1 MTADREQEHKSALF
15 VVISNITTQVS
26 EVSQHLQS
34 SREGGISQESVAASI
49 TVKGME
55 SANRRSESARLE
67 MKMLRAVLSSGRHTA
82 ASITARLP
90 GTARY

>member
-1 MTADREQEHKSALF
+1 MQQIESKSTSALF

-67 MKMLRAVLSSGRHTA
+67 MKMLRAVLSSGRQTA